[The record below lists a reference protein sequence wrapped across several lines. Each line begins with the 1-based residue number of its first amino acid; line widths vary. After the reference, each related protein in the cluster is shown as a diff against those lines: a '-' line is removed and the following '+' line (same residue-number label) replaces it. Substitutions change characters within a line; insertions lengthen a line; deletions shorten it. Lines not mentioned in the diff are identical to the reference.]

1 MDALMKI
8 TDGLYTIEM
17 TWVLHNFPVY
27 KQTYMTL
34 LHVRDVLHVDISTCL
49 KSDLRDDKV
58 GAQKTM
64 RWAG

>member
-8 TDGLYTIEM
+8 TDGLYTIEL

-27 KQTYMTL
+27 KQTYMTP
-34 LHVRDVLHVDISTCL
+34 ISTCL

>member
-1 MDALMKI
+1 MSVLTKT
-8 TDGLYTIEM
+8 TDGLYTIEL
-17 TWVLHNFPVY
+17 TWVLQNFPVY
-27 KQTYMTL
+27 KQTYMTP
-34 LHVRDVLHVDISTCL
+34 ISTCL